1 MKSMLQ
7 LVESPS
13 HNSSD
18 VIVTAECNE
27 PDGLVTREVRL
38 LKFTPVNL
46 SKFWAQAKKH
56 RTIFRFEIG
65 GDFRKFMDRFV
76 KQGPSGDLLP
86 TGLFWVVD
94 DFVGVFYLT
103 DIDIGIDAVAHYSF
117 FDGRHHGREKLVL
130 EMLKYAF
137 TVLGFNRLTSEIPLH
152 ASPHTHNFV
161 EHTVGFKKE
170 GRKRA
175 ASELNG
181 KFYDLNIYGLTKEE
195 AFMNHDDLIK
205 LRSSEKDEEL
215 RKTYYSA
222 KDKLFPKEKNA

>member
-1 MKSMLQ
+1 MKSMLH

-13 HNSSD
+13 RSD
-18 VIVTAECNE
+18 VVVRCDCNE
-27 PDGLVTREVRL
+27 PDGIVTREVRL
-38 LKFTPVNL
+38 LRFTPENL

-76 KQGPSGDLLP
+76 KQGPGGDLLP
-86 TGLFWVVD
+86 TGIFWVVD

-117 FDGRHHGREKLVL
+117 FDGRHHGREKLVM
-130 EMLKYAF
+130 EMLKYVF
-137 TVLGFNRLTSEIPLH
+137 ETIKFHRLTSEIPLH

-181 KFYDLNIYGLTKEE
+181 KFYDLNIYGLTKDE
-195 AFMNHDDLIK
+195 AFMDHSELLK
-205 LRSSEKDEEL
+205 LRTTEREEEL
-215 RKTYYSA
+215 RRVYFSA
-222 KDKLFPKEKNA
+222 KDKLFPSKREGI